1 MKLSILDQIPIAK
14 GMTAQQALHNSVALA
29 KQADDLGYERFWLA
43 EHHNTRTLASSAPEI
58 TASFI
63 AGQTKRIHVGTGGI
77 MMMHYSA
84 LKIAEQFNTLSAFA
98 PGRIDL
104 GLGRAPGGDY
114 AATYALAQGKR
125 PFVDEQ
131 YNKLVAIQQL
141 MAGER
146 AEDQA
151 YTNVVTTPAKVPL
164 ANMWLLGSTGQSA
177 AKAAEYGVGYSFAQF
192 FNGQATKEIFDLY
205 RQRFIPS
212 DFMET
217 PQIIVSYAATVAETE
232 DEAEYRAKSIDISRL
247 QLMRGELQQA
257 LTPEEAQDYP
267 LSEMDLATI
276 AQSRKLH
283 LVGTKQQ
290 VAEQLQRDQE
300 QYGFEEA
307 MINSNQSIFE
317 HRLESYRLLAEELI
331 K

>member
-14 GMTAQQALHNSVALA
+14 GMTAQQALHNSVTLA

-58 TASFI
+58 TATYI
-63 AGQTKRIHVGTGGI
+63 AAQTNRIHVGTGGI

-98 PGRIDL
+98 PGRVDL

-131 YNKLVAIQQL
+131 YNKLMAIQQL

-146 AEDQA
+146 ADDQA
-151 YTNVVTTPAKVPL
+151 YANVVTTPSKVPL
-164 ANMWLLGSTGQSA
+164 ASMWLLGSTGQSA
-177 AKAAEYGVGYSFAQF
+177 AKAADYGVGYSFAQF

-205 RQRFIPS
+205 RERFIPS
-212 DFMET
+212 DFMKE
-217 PQIIVSYAATVAETE
+217 PQIIVSYAATVAETKE
-232 DEAEYRAKSIDISRL
+232 EAEYRAKSIDISRL
-247 QLMRGELQQA
+247 QLMRGEPQQA
-257 LTPEEAQDYP
+257 LTPEEAQNYP

-276 AQSRKLH
+276 EQNRKLH
-283 LVGTKQQ
+283 LVGTKEQ
-290 VAEQLQRDQE
+290 VAEQLLADQ
-300 QYGFEEA
+300 QLYGFDEA
-307 MINSNQSIFE
+307 MINSNQSTFE
-317 HRLESYRLLAEELI
+317 HRLESYRLLAEALI
-331 K
+331 D